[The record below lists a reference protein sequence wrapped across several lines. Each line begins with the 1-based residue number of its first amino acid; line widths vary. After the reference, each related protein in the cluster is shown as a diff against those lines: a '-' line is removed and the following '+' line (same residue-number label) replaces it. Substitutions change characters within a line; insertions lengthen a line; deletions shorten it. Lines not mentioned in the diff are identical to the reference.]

1 MGPKPP
7 LLSRHRVT
15 AGLVVGLRAWVLPT
29 DKSPPLSPSREKTL
43 FVKEGVEINDTEVTE
58 EVVVK
63 VARGL

>member
-1 MGPKPP
+1 M
-7 LLSRHRVT
+7 
-15 AGLVVGLRAWVLPT
+15 AVGLRAWVLPT

-63 VARGL
+63 VAREL